1 MASSSLKFDV
11 VKVRGREEDRESV
24 TDPGVITITENCDEA
39 RVVEEI
45 MRFGCFIFFTH
56 M

>member
-1 MASSSLKFDV
+1 MH

-24 TDPGVITITENCDEA
+24 TDPGVITITEDCDEE

-45 MRFGCFIFFTH
+45 MRFLDVLYFSHICSYAEF
-56 M
+56 